1 MPKPTITILVPL
13 YNEGRNIPKLASELH
28 AVTAGIDRY
37 DFSLLF
43 VDDGSSDDSVAQI
56 EAMAAKDSRIRL
68 LELSRNFG
76 KEIALTAGIDALD
89 CDAVIIMDADLQHPP
104 SYIPQLIDRWEHG
117 SEVVVARRTRIDK
130 QPLARRLGSYAFYK
144 LLNAISDFPMEPG
157 TTDFRLLDREVID
170 ALKGFRE
177 KNRMVRGLVDW
188 MGFRRS
194 SIDFEAPERTAGVA
208 GYSYAKL
215 AQLALNSFMSFSL
228 LPLRLAGYLGLFST
242 MVFGGLLL
250 VMGIDKMTADVF
262 RFSSISFVIVVNALL
277 NGVVLL
283 SIGLVALYIGHI
295 HTEAVD
301 RPLYLLRRKKGPR
314 IHA

>member
-1 MPKPTITILVPL
+1 MQKPTITILVPV
-13 YNEGRNIPKLASELH
+13 YNEGRNIPTLVSELH

-56 EAMAAKDSRIRL
+56 EAMAAKDSRVRL

-130 QPLARRLGSYAFYK
+130 QPLARRLGSYLFYK

-215 AQLALNSFMSFSL
+215 AQLAINSFMSFSL
-228 LPLRLAGYLGLFST
+228 LPLRLAGYLGMFST
-242 MVFGGLLL
+242 LVFGVLLL
-250 VMGIDKMTADVF
+250 VMGIDKMTGDIF
-262 RFSSISFVIVVNALL
+262 RFSSISFVIVVNVLL

-314 IHA
+314 THA

>member
-1 MPKPTITILVPL
+1 MPKPTITILVPV
-13 YNEGRNIPKLASELH
+13 YNEGRNIPKLVSELH

-56 EAMAAKDSRIRL
+56 EALAAKDSRVHL

-157 TTDFRLLDREVID
+157 TTDFRLLDRQVID

-228 LPLRLAGYLGLFST
+228 LPLRLAGYLGMFST
-242 MVFGGLLL
+242 MVFGVLLL
-250 VMGIDKMTADVF
+250 VMGIDKMTGDVF

-301 RPLYLLRRKKGPR
+301 RPLYLLRRKKDHT
-314 IHA
+314 HA